1 MVRSYRAHLIP
12 EDGLDNALL
21 EAIDRGIE
29 ATAADGAA
37 EGRGFVSTII
47 TRGA

>member
-1 MVRSYRAHLIP
+1 MGQSYRAHLIP
-12 EDGLDNALL
+12 EDGLNNALL

-29 ATAADGAA
+29 AAAADGAA

>member
-1 MVRSYRAHLIP
+1 MVRSYRVHLIP

-21 EAIDRGIE
+21 EAIDRGVE
-29 ATAADGAA
+29 AAAADGAA

>member
-1 MVRSYRAHLIP
+1 MEQPYRAHLIP
-12 EDGLDNALL
+12 EDGLNNALL
-21 EAIDRGIE
+21 EAIDRGVE
-29 ATAADGAA
+29 AAAADWAA

>member
-21 EAIDRGIE
+21 EAIDRRVE
-29 ATAADGAA
+29 AAAADWAA
-37 EGRGFVSTII
+37 EGRGFVSTIVA
-47 TRGA
+47 RGA